1 MIEDLPLHATAFL
14 ILFARVGSVLMLL
27 PVFSEDAVPA
37 QIRLFAG
44 FGMTLGLWSFLSA
57 KVIPMADVTDL
68 QLAAILVAELLV
80 GIGLGLIMRIM
91 YQAISIAGSL
101 ISLQIGLT
109 SAMVFDPAQS
119 GQAPILSKFV
129 GVAAAVVCF
138 AMAVHHLWLGAVI
151 KSYGLFPV
159 GVVPN
164 SHDFAQLAVKVAGN
178 SLALGVSLAAP
189 LLVYGIVF
197 NTVLGL
203 VARVAPA
210 LQVFFIAQPLNLLLG
225 VTITA
230 ATLGATLVTFANSIA
245 TWMNMGWS

>member
-1 MIEDLPLHATAFL
+1 MIEDLPLQVTAFL

-44 FGMTLGLWSFLSA
+44 LGMTLGLWSFLSPR
-57 KVIPMADVTDL
+57 ILPIADVTDAV
-68 QLAAILVAELLV
+68 LAGILVIELLI
-80 GIGLGLIMRIM
+80 GIGLGLIMRMM

-109 SAMVFDPAQS
+109 SAMVFDPGQS

-138 AMAVHHLWLGAVI
+138 AMAVHHLWLGALI

-159 GVVPN
+159 GVLPN
-164 SHDFAQLAVKVAGN
+164 THDFAQLAVRVAGN
-178 SLALGVSLAAP
+178 ALALGVSLAAP

-230 ATLGATLVTFANSIA
+230 ATFGAMLIAFANSIA

>member
-1 MIEDLPLHATAFL
+1 MIADLPLHATSFL
-14 ILFARVGSVLMLL
+14 ILFARAGAIVMLL
-27 PVFSEDAVPA
+27 PIFSEDGIPA
-37 QIRLFAG
+37 QIRLFAAMG
-44 FGMTLGLWSFLSA
+44 ITLALWGFLSPSVA
-57 KVIPMADVTDL
+57 PMANLQDL
-68 QLAAILVAELLV
+68 ALAGVLVPEIVV
-80 GIGLGLIMRIM
+80 GLALGLIMRMM

-109 SAMVFDPAQS
+109 SAVIFDPGQS
-119 GQAPILSKFV
+119 GHAPILSRFV

-138 AMAVHHLWLGAVI
+138 AMAVHHLWIGAII
-151 KSYGLFPV
+151 KSYAIFPV
-159 GVVPN
+159 GVFPN
-164 SHDFAQLAVKVAGN
+164 TADFADLAVRIAGN

-197 NTVLGL
+197 NVVLGL

-230 ATLGATLVTFANSIA
+230 ATLGAALIAFADSMA
-245 TWMNMGWS
+245 SWMNAGWS

>member
-1 MIEDLPLHATAFL
+1 MIDDLPLQATAFL
-14 ILFARVGSVLMLL
+14 ILFARVGSVIMLL

-44 FGMTLGLWSFLSA
+44 LGMTLGLWAFLSPR
-57 KVIPMADVTDL
+57 VLPMANVKDMA
-68 QLAAILVAELLV
+68 LAGILVAELLV
-80 GIGLGLIMRIM
+80 GISLGLIMRIM

-109 SAMVFDPAQS
+109 SAVIFDPGQS
-119 GQAPILSKFV
+119 GHAPILSRFV

-138 AMAVHHLWLGAVI
+138 ALAVHHLWLGALI

-164 SHDFAQLAVKVAGN
+164 TQDFAQLAVRVAGN

-210 LQVFFIAQPLNLLLG
+210 LQIFFIAQPLNLLLG

-230 ATLGATLVTFANSIA
+230 ATLGATLVAFANSIA
-245 TWMNMGWS
+245 AWMNMGWS

>member
-1 MIEDLPLHATAFL
+1 MIEDLPLQVTAFL

-44 FGMTLGLWSFLSA
+44 LGMTLGLWSFLSPR
-57 KVIPMADVTDL
+57 ILPIADVTDAV
-68 QLAAILVAELLV
+68 LAGILVVELLI
-80 GIGLGLIMRIM
+80 GIGLGLIMRMM

-109 SAMVFDPAQS
+109 SAMVFDPGQS

-138 AMAVHHLWLGAVI
+138 AMAVHHLWLGALI

-159 GVVPN
+159 GVLPN
-164 SHDFAQLAVKVAGN
+164 THDFAQLAVRVAGN
-178 SLALGVSLAAP
+178 ALALGVSLAAP

-230 ATLGATLVTFANSIA
+230 ATFGAMLIAFANSIA

>member
-1 MIEDLPLHATAFL
+1 MIDDLPLQATAFL
-14 ILFARVGSVLMLL
+14 ILFARVGSVIMLL

-44 FGMTLGLWSFLSA
+44 LGMTLGLWAFLSPR
-57 KVIPMADVTDL
+57 VLPMANVKDMA
-68 QLAAILVAELLV
+68 LAGILVAELLV
-80 GIGLGLIMRIM
+80 GISLGLIMRIM

-109 SAMVFDPAQS
+109 SAVIFDPAQS
-119 GQAPILSKFV
+119 GHAPILSRFV

-138 AMAVHHLWLGAVI
+138 AMAVHHLWLGALI
-151 KSYGLFPV
+151 KSYGVFAV

-164 SHDFAQLAVKVAGN
+164 SHDFADLAVRVAGN

-189 LLVYGIVF
+189 LIVYGIVF

-210 LQVFFIAQPLNLLLG
+210 LQIFFIAQPLNLLLG

-230 ATLGATLVTFANSIA
+230 ATLGATLTAFANSIA
-245 TWMNMGWS
+245 AWMNMGWS

>member
-1 MIEDLPLHATAFL
+1 MIADLPLHATAFL
-14 ILFARVGSVLMLL
+14 ILFARAGAVVMLL
-27 PVFSEDAVPA
+27 PVFSEDAIPA
-37 QIRLFAG
+37 QIRLFAAM
-44 FGMTLGLWSFLSA
+44 GMTLGLWGFLSPTIAPFAEA
-57 KVIPMADVTDL
+57 KDL
-68 QLAAILVAELLV
+68 ALAAILVPEIVV
-80 GIGLGLIMRIM
+80 GLSLGLIMRMM

-109 SAMVFDPAQS
+109 SAVIFDPGQS
-119 GQAPILSKFV
+119 GHAPILSRFV

-138 AMAVHHLWLGAVI
+138 AMAVHHLWIGAII

-159 GVVPN
+159 GVFPN
-164 SHDFAQLAVKVAGN
+164 TADFADLAVRVAGN

-197 NTVLGL
+197 NVVLGL

-230 ATLGATLVTFANSIA
+230 ATLGAVLIAFAHSLA
-245 TWMNMGWS
+245 GWMNAGWS

>member
-1 MIEDLPLHATAFL
+1 MTEDLPLQVTAFL

-44 FGMTLGLWSFLSA
+44 LGMTLGLWSFLSPR
-57 KVIPMADVTDL
+57 ILPIADVTDAV
-68 QLAAILVAELLV
+68 LAGILVIELLI
-80 GIGLGLIMRIM
+80 GIGLGLIMRMM

-109 SAMVFDPAQS
+109 SAMVFDPGQS

-138 AMAVHHLWLGAVI
+138 AMAVHHLWLGALI

-159 GVVPN
+159 GVLPN
-164 SHDFAQLAVKVAGN
+164 THDFAQLAVRVAGN
-178 SLALGVSLAAP
+178 ALALGVSLAAP

-230 ATLGATLVTFANSIA
+230 ATFGAMLIAFANSIA